1 LNLSLN
7 SKEYVRPSIRHQFI
21 VYCLLSH
28 VDTLFTRDRHSLL
41 ANPSFFF
48 ALKQIHSIRTMSTVV
63 FNKELDEF
71 TSENAEDNLERI
83 RMDDSTTTSSQ
94 DTF

>member
-1 LNLSLN
+1 
-7 SKEYVRPSIRHQFI
+7 
-21 VYCLLSH
+21 
-28 VDTLFTRDRHSLL
+28 
-41 ANPSFFF
+41 
-48 ALKQIHSIRTMSTVV
+48 MSTVV